1 MTKRIAYDA
10 RSLIDRLH
18 LSLILVVTLAC
29 AIVGIDWGLPYNWHA
44 DEKVNLAASMIDRHT
59 LNPGYFVNPTLHAY
73 LVLGVV
79 RAAYAL
85 HPGTFVPSDVRWHV
99 LSTKRNA
106 PNRAVTFLAYRLAR
120 LLSAAFAVLLVWLLW
135 IRGRAAFDPATG
147 LLAAAFLSVTMGLA
161 NLAHFSTPETTLFC
175 LVVAALGSMER
186 LALGVRPGSDES
198 QTHRRGA
205 ERWSDPGLTPYVVAG
220 ALIGLACSTKYT
232 VWLLGVPFV
241 AAHIARHRGI
251 KRAVRAW
258 PYVLAAL
265 VAAIV
270 AFVVATPY
278 AVLDARRFLEDMW
291 FNWLTGAPEGTLAG
305 QRRSWGAYVFT
316 LGNALGWPLLVC
328 TLTGAAITLRR
339 FRRLGARASA
349 AVIVHGSWILGFWS
363 FYGISPHHALR
374 FIMPI
379 VPSLLLLGAAGI
391 AHAARSSPARRR
403 QAAIA
408 PAVVLLYSLAYTAAA
423 DRKFLRDPRYAAGA
437 WLKEHIGADST
448 VGFFTNESYLPY
460 FDRPVF
466 RIQGLDVMSQ
476 SGISGEAFAERIQE
490 IVTHGPDVIVDANFY
505 YDRFLDAPA
514 RFPERAAFYRHLLAG
529 SGAGR
534 FKPLARFTIESPW
547 WLDPRPELVAPD
559 VVVFGRPR

>member
-1 MTKRIAYDA
+1 MTEPRRSSLPLDRPIA
-10 RSLIDRLH
+10 RLA
-18 LSLILVVTLAC
+18 LPLILAVTLAC
-29 AIVGIDWGLPYNWHA
+29 AVVGIDWGLPYNWHA

-59 LNPGYFVNPTLHAY
+59 LNPGYFVNPSLHAY
-73 LVLGVV
+73 LVLAVV
-79 RAAYAL
+79 RAAYAV

-120 LLSAAFAVLLVWLLW
+120 LLSAAFAVLLVWLLRA
-135 IRGRAAFDPATG
+135 RGRAAFDPATG

-175 LVVAALGSMER
+175 LVLAALGSMEK
-186 LALGVRPGSDES
+186 LAGGVRPGSN
-198 QTHRRGA
+198 R
-205 ERWSDPGLTPYVVAG
+205 GLTPYVVAG

-232 VWLLGVPFV
+232 VWLLGIPFV
-241 AAHIARHRGI
+241 AAHLSGHGSI
-251 KRAVRAW
+251 KRAMRAW
-258 PYVLAAL
+258 PYVVAALAA
-265 VAAIV
+265 AIA

-278 AVLDARRFLEDMW
+278 SVLDARRFLDDMW

-305 QRRSWGAYVFT
+305 QRRSWVAYLFT

-328 TLTGAAITLRR
+328 ALAGAAITVRR
-339 FRRLGARASA
+339 VRRLEARAAA
-349 AVIVHGSWILGFWS
+349 AVLVHGSWILSFWL

-379 VPSLLLLGAAGI
+379 VPSLFLLGAAGVVD
-391 AHAARSSPARRR
+391 AARSPERRR
-403 QAAIA
+403 SVAFAT
-408 PAVVLLYSLAYTAAA
+408 AVVLLYSLVYTAAA

-437 WLKEHIGADST
+437 WLKAHIGADST

-476 SGISGEAFAERIQE
+476 SGIVGEAFTERMRA
-490 IVTHGPDVIVDANFY
+490 IVTDGPDVIVDANFF

-514 RFPERAAFYRHLLAG
+514 RFPERAAFYRQLLAG
-529 SGAGR
+529 SGAGGFR
-534 FKPLARFTIESPW
+534 PLARFTIDSPW